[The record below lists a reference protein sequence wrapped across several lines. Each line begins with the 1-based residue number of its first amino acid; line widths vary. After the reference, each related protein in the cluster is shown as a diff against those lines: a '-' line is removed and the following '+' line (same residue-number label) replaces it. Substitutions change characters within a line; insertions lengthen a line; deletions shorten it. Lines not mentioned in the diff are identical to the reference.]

1 MLPNFPAEGNTDPV
15 NQVTD
20 LEELNEEMLMR
31 AIAMSLEEEEE
42 EEEVSE
48 EELGSIKV
56 QESGELL
63 QKASKAPDTSF
74 HMMQRKES
82 TPACHL
88 QMMMRRAIAISL
100 EGGKCLSWIV
110 PDLD

>member
-20 LEELNEEMLMR
+20 LEELNEGEMLMR
-31 AIAMSLEEEEE
+31 AIPMSLEEEEE
-42 EEEVSE
+42 KEVSE

-63 QKASKAPDTSF
+63 QKA
-74 HMMQRKES
+74 
-82 TPACHL
+82 
-88 QMMMRRAIAISL
+88 
-100 EGGKCLSWIV
+100 
-110 PDLD
+110 

>member
-1 MLPNFPAEGNTDPV
+1 MLPNFPAEGKTDPV

-20 LEELNEEMLMR
+20 LVELNEEEMLMR

-48 EELGSIKV
+48 QELGSKKV

-63 QKASKAPDTSF
+63 QKA
-74 HMMQRKES
+74 
-82 TPACHL
+82 
-88 QMMMRRAIAISL
+88 
-100 EGGKCLSWIV
+100 
-110 PDLD
+110 

>member
-1 MLPNFPAEGNTDPV
+1 MLPNFPAEGKTDPV

-20 LEELNEEMLMR
+20 LVELNEEEMLMR
-31 AIAMSLEEEEE
+31 AIAMSLEEEE

-63 QKASKAPDTSF
+63 QKA
-74 HMMQRKES
+74 
-82 TPACHL
+82 
-88 QMMMRRAIAISL
+88 
-100 EGGKCLSWIV
+100 
-110 PDLD
+110 

>member
-42 EEEVSE
+42 EEVSE

-63 QKASKAPDTSF
+63 QKA
-74 HMMQRKES
+74 
-82 TPACHL
+82 
-88 QMMMRRAIAISL
+88 
-100 EGGKCLSWIV
+100 
-110 PDLD
+110 

>member
-20 LEELNEEMLMR
+20 LEELNEEEMLMR

-42 EEEVSE
+42 VSE
-48 EELGSIKV
+48 QELGSKKV

-63 QKASKAPDTSF
+63 QKA
-74 HMMQRKES
+74 
-82 TPACHL
+82 
-88 QMMMRRAIAISL
+88 
-100 EGGKCLSWIV
+100 
-110 PDLD
+110 

>member
-1 MLPNFPAEGNTDPV
+1 MLPNFPAEGKTDPV

-20 LEELNEEMLMR
+20 LEELNEEEMLMR

-48 EELGSIKV
+48 EELDSIKI
-56 QESGELL
+56 QSSGELS
-63 QKASKAPDTSF
+63 QKAYKAPDTIF

-82 TPACHL
+82 TLACHL
-88 QMMMRRAIAISL
+88 LNMRRKKS
-100 EGGKCLSWIV
+100 C
-110 PDLD
+110 

>member
-20 LEELNEEMLMR
+20 LEELNEEEMLMR
-31 AIAMSLEEEEE
+31 AIAMSLEEEEEE

-63 QKASKAPDTSF
+63 QKA
-74 HMMQRKES
+74 
-82 TPACHL
+82 
-88 QMMMRRAIAISL
+88 
-100 EGGKCLSWIV
+100 
-110 PDLD
+110 

>member
-1 MLPNFPAEGNTDPV
+1 MLPNFPAEGKTDPV

-20 LEELNEEMLMR
+20 LEELNEEEMLMR
-31 AIAMSLEEEEE
+31 AIAMSLEE

-63 QKASKAPDTSF
+63 QKA
-74 HMMQRKES
+74 
-82 TPACHL
+82 
-88 QMMMRRAIAISL
+88 
-100 EGGKCLSWIV
+100 
-110 PDLD
+110 

>member
-20 LEELNEEMLMR
+20 LEELNEEEMLMR

-48 EELGSIKV
+48 EEQGSIKV

-63 QKASKAPDTSF
+63 QKA
-74 HMMQRKES
+74 
-82 TPACHL
+82 
-88 QMMMRRAIAISL
+88 
-100 EGGKCLSWIV
+100 
-110 PDLD
+110 

>member
-20 LEELNEEMLMR
+20 LEELNEEEMLMR

-63 QKASKAPDTSF
+63 QKA
-74 HMMQRKES
+74 
-82 TPACHL
+82 
-88 QMMMRRAIAISL
+88 
-100 EGGKCLSWIV
+100 
-110 PDLD
+110 

>member
-1 MLPNFPAEGNTDPV
+1 MLPNFPAEGKTDPV

-20 LEELNEEMLMR
+20 LVELNEEEMLMR

-63 QKASKAPDTSF
+63 QKA
-74 HMMQRKES
+74 
-82 TPACHL
+82 
-88 QMMMRRAIAISL
+88 
-100 EGGKCLSWIV
+100 
-110 PDLD
+110 